1 VDFSGSNNVKKRVVN
16 VCIIALML
24 GVCTHSAKD
33 RSDIPN
39 SPNQEEVEEVLET
52 TTAVA
57 QVIDCKPELIVKESD
72 QFKAYFSYANDSLR
86 ICDES
91 FAECKLSKIGTV
103 KCDGYYEVEYSFNL
117 SGSIEG
123 LYSGVPCVDTAKL
136 DVINPYLVDIA
147 GQQMIVEDAAY
158 QSMQDK
164 YYKLSYKTDSDI
176 KISNEVFQY
185 GIYSADIEGT
195 VTYHV
200 KTTEPSS
207 ALGLIER
214 TNRVDLTPQA
224 VRIRHSQAANSIYG
238 YTIIRLPKG
247 FSKEDLCRD
256 V

>member
-1 VDFSGSNNVKKRVVN
+1 MKKRVIN
-16 VCIIALML
+16 VCIIVLML
-24 GVCTHSAKD
+24 GVCIYSAKD
-33 RSDIPN
+33 QSDIPN

-57 QVIDCKPELIVKESD
+57 QVIDYKPELIVKESD
-72 QFKAYFSYANDSLR
+72 QFRAYFSYADDSLR

-91 FAECKLSKIGTV
+91 FAECKLSKIGAV
-103 KCDGYYEVEYSFNL
+103 KCDGYYVVEYSFDL

-123 LYSGVPCVDTAKL
+123 LYSNVPCIESAKL
-136 DVINPYLVDIA
+136 EIINPYLVDIV
-147 GQQMIVEDAAY
+147 GQQMIVEDSAY
-158 QSMQDK
+158 RSVQDK

-207 ALGLIER
+207 ALGLLER

-224 VRIRHSQAANSIYG
+224 VRIRHSQAAGSIYD

>member
-1 VDFSGSNNVKKRVVN
+1 MKKRVIN

-24 GVCTHSAKD
+24 GVCIYSAKD
-33 RSDIPN
+33 RSDILN
-39 SPNQEEVEEVLET
+39 LPNQEEVEEILET

-103 KCDGYYEVEYSFNL
+103 KCDGYYEVEYSFDL
-117 SGSIEG
+117 DGSIEG
-123 LYSGVPCVDTAKL
+123 LYSDISHIDSAKL
-136 DVINPYLVDIA
+136 EVINPYLVDIV
-147 GQQMIVEDAAY
+147 GQQMIVEDSDY
-158 QSMQDK
+158 RSMQDR

-185 GIYSADIEGT
+185 GIYSADVEGT

-207 ALGLIER
+207 ALGLLER
-214 TNRVDLTPQA
+214 ANRVDLTPQA
-224 VRIRHSQAANSIYG
+224 VRIRHSKAAGSIYG

-256 V
+256 I